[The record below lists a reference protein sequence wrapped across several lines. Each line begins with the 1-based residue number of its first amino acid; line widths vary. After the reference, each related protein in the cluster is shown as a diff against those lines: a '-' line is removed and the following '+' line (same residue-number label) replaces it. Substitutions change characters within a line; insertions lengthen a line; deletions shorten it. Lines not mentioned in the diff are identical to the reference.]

1 MQAEYILNVFF
12 FLLLFTYYTQVE
24 VQVYL
29 IHCLIYIGAWALAWC
44 MRFLIGASLY
54 MPQLSPCEKMSS
66 STTIKD
72 EGISIKKSQV
82 SRGVEST
89 KGSYY
94 DNILAG
100 EYDQFVNDEYE
111 DDDVARLPS
120 TPLKAQVQH
129 QHQHQQQKQQS
140 TQPEFQA
147 AEWSDL
153 LAERG
158 DIAELCQYV
167 QSLELEK
174 KQLQEHVHFLQ
185 EENATYKIQLGSTQK
200 RMEILET
207 SLKSYMDEKEEIIL
221 KQQFFQSQLEAEK
234 NENLVWLQKAQD
246 LEKQLQDTERARQ
259 HAVFRLSE
267 IQAHQ
272 AIQNN
277 TKLLS
282 SGTTKFSNSNASSTS
297 PASISREEDDVSFRR
312 REIELLHQH
321 AALEMEQN
329 EEATKVQL
337 EISLRKAQMEYHT
350 RCEKMKLE
358 YELKLNQWRHEEAMR
373 AKEIEAKMEED
384 RYSIRLELKHG
395 IQRAQIDQRVSF
407 LQAQA
412 AVDTQQQTLTFEY
425 TNSMDHQNFNFDEM
439 LVRLQLDQMRT
450 RRLDAIKKILL
461 IRKNQLEK
469 ATKEAFCCLKV
480 HVQKK
485 KTSQYYAVLAIHR
498 ILGHI
503 EARKRLNAFD
513 VWRFNT
519 QSRRIQYFQQNA
531 LACWNRMLAVERM
544 NHLFQQRLV
553 RNDVLYS
560 IVTAH

>member
-29 IHCLIYIGAWALAWC
+29 IPCLIYIGAWALAWC

-185 EENATYKIQLGSTQK
+185 EENATYKIQLGSTQ
-200 RMEILET
+200 RRN
-207 SLKSYMDEKEEIIL
+207 KS
-221 KQQFFQSQLEAEK
+221 
-234 NENLVWLQKAQD
+234 
-246 LEKQLQDTERARQ
+246 
-259 HAVFRLSE
+259 
-267 IQAHQ
+267 
-272 AIQNN
+272 
-277 TKLLS
+277 
-282 SGTTKFSNSNASSTS
+282 
-297 PASISREEDDVSFRR
+297 
-312 REIELLHQH
+312 
-321 AALEMEQN
+321 
-329 EEATKVQL
+329 
-337 EISLRKAQMEYHT
+337 
-350 RCEKMKLE
+350 
-358 YELKLNQWRHEEAMR
+358 
-373 AKEIEAKMEED
+373 
-384 RYSIRLELKHG
+384 
-395 IQRAQIDQRVSF
+395 
-407 LQAQA
+407 
-412 AVDTQQQTLTFEY
+412 
-425 TNSMDHQNFNFDEM
+425 
-439 LVRLQLDQMRT
+439 
-450 RRLDAIKKILL
+450 
-461 IRKNQLEK
+461 
-469 ATKEAFCCLKV
+469 
-480 HVQKK
+480 
-485 KTSQYYAVLAIHR
+485 
-498 ILGHI
+498 
-503 EARKRLNAFD
+503 
-513 VWRFNT
+513 
-519 QSRRIQYFQQNA
+519 
-531 LACWNRMLAVERM
+531 
-544 NHLFQQRLV
+544 
-553 RNDVLYS
+553 
-560 IVTAH
+560 